1 MKRVNTVLAIILAAA
16 TGLFAAYLFWVHNSL
31 DTTAPVITVSEE
43 LLEISVADPDEVLM
57 QGITATDNR
66 DGDVTAS
73 LLVESVYGVSD
84 DNLTTVTYAAFDRA
98 GNVSKLQRKVRYTD
112 YESPKFVLDRSLCFP
127 GGSSFN
133 LLDHIGAQDL
143 IDGDIKRRV
152 RATLVSDTG
161 SISDVASHVVRLQV
175 TNSLGDTVEADI
187 PVEVYDPEWYTAS
200 VELTD
205 YLVYL
210 KQGTSFT
217 PEKYLDTFVVRGEG
231 INISRQI
238 PDGIYCRINSNVN
251 TNVPGIYTVKYTLSQ
266 NINLATFS
274 GQAILIV
281 IVQE

>member
-1 MKRVNTVLAIILAAA
+1 MKRVHTLLAIILAAA
-16 TGLFAAYLFWVHNSL
+16 TGLFAAYLFWVHNAL
-31 DTTAPVITVSEE
+31 DTTAPVINVSDE
-43 LLEISVADPDEVLM
+43 LLEISVADPEEVLM
-57 QGITATDNR
+57 QGITATDDR
-66 DGDVTAS
+66 DGNVTAS
-73 LLVESVYGVSD
+73 LLVESVYGISD

-112 YESPKFVLDRSLCFP
+112 YESPRFGGDRSLCFP

-133 LLDHIGAQDL
+133 LLEHVGAQDL
-143 IDGDIKRRV
+143 LDGDITRRV

-175 TNSLGDTVEADI
+175 TNSLGDTAEADI
-187 PVEVYDPEWYTAS
+187 PVIVYDPEWYTAS
-200 VELTD
+200 VELKE

-210 KQGTSFT
+210 EQGDSFK
-217 PEKYLDTFVVRGEG
+217 PESYLDTFLVRGEG

-238 PDGIYCRINSNVN
+238 PEGIHCQISSNVN
-251 TNVPGIYTVKYTLSQ
+251 TSVPGVYSVKYTLSQ
-266 NINLATFS
+266 NINLATFT